1 MDLKIE
7 ALKKRYEAKIA
18 ENIATLD
25 VYRNNSMGIGEHP
38 QIIDEMDN
46 MISQIADYEGRIQV
60 LGNLNNKWVKILST

>member
-1 MDLKIE
+1 MDLKTE
-7 ALKKRYEAKIA
+7 ALRKRYEAKIA

-60 LGNLNNKWVKILST
+60 LRNLNN

>member
-7 ALKKRYEAKIA
+7 ALRKRYEAKIA

-60 LGNLNNKWVKILST
+60 LRNLNN

>member
-60 LGNLNNKWVKILST
+60 LGNLNNK